1 MEKVKRFKK
10 RIVSLFMALI
20 MFFGCFGY
28 ALGQSDTANAA
39 TDNLAMKVNKNGD
52 IVWSTVSHA
61 NPNSGKR
68 FHTMNYIL
76 MEPETSK
83 CGDEERKKQLDPTMT
98 VTILVSVSIEI
109 KQKKV
114 KGAKTKRSI
123 KNRIKRS
130 VNFEGYLKIHT
141 PFCCLISSFYWLSF
155 QRRQLSQLSAARLP
169 RCILPEAWR
178 GSLFSFSPESEEDRG
193 VRELR

>member
-1 MEKVKRFKK
+1 MKTKLKIFKK
-10 RIVSLFMALI
+10 RFVSVFMALI

-28 ALGQSDTANAA
+28 ALGKSETAQAA
-39 TDNLAMKVNKNGD
+39 ISSPMRIAKDGS
-52 IVWSTVSHA
+52 IVWGTTSHA

-109 KQKKV
+109 KQKKS
-114 KGAKTKRSI
+114 KRC
-123 KNRIKRS
+123 KNKKK
-130 VNFEGYLKIHT
+130 YKK
-141 PFCCLISSFYWLSF
+141 
-155 QRRQLSQLSAARLP
+155 
-169 RCILPEAWR
+169 
-178 GSLFSFSPESEEDRG
+178 
-193 VRELR
+193 

>member
-1 MEKVKRFKK
+1 MKTKLKIFKK
-10 RIVSLFMALI
+10 RFVSVFMAVIL
-20 MFFGCFGY
+20 FLGCFGY

-109 KQKKV
+109 KQKKS
-114 KGAKTKRSI
+114 KRR
-123 KNRIKRS
+123 KNKKK
-130 VNFEGYLKIHT
+130 YKK
-141 PFCCLISSFYWLSF
+141 
-155 QRRQLSQLSAARLP
+155 
-169 RCILPEAWR
+169 
-178 GSLFSFSPESEEDRG
+178 
-193 VRELR
+193 

>member
-1 MEKVKRFKK
+1 MKTKLKIFKK
-10 RIVSLFMALI
+10 RFVSVFMAAIL
-20 MFFGCFGY
+20 FLGCLGY

-109 KQKKV
+109 KQKKS
-114 KGAKTKRSI
+114 KRR
-123 KNRIKRS
+123 KNKKK
-130 VNFEGYLKIHT
+130 YKK
-141 PFCCLISSFYWLSF
+141 
-155 QRRQLSQLSAARLP
+155 
-169 RCILPEAWR
+169 
-178 GSLFSFSPESEEDRG
+178 
-193 VRELR
+193 

>member
-83 CGDEERKKQLDPTMT
+83 CGDEERKKQFDPTMT

-109 KQKKV
+109 KQKKS
-114 KGAKTKRSI
+114 KRR
-123 KNRIKRS
+123 KNKKK
-130 VNFEGYLKIHT
+130 YKK
-141 PFCCLISSFYWLSF
+141 
-155 QRRQLSQLSAARLP
+155 
-169 RCILPEAWR
+169 
-178 GSLFSFSPESEEDRG
+178 
-193 VRELR
+193 

>member
-1 MEKVKRFKK
+1 MEKVKQFKK

-39 TDNLAMKVNKNGD
+39 TSSPMRVSSNGN
-52 IVWSTVSHA
+52 IVWGTTSHA

-68 FHTMNYIL
+68 FHTMNNIL

-83 CGDEERKKQLDPTMT
+83 CGDEERKKQLDPTMA

-109 KQKKV
+109 KQKKS
-114 KGAKTKRSI
+114 KRR
-123 KNRIKRS
+123 KNKKK
-130 VNFEGYLKIHT
+130 YKK
-141 PFCCLISSFYWLSF
+141 
-155 QRRQLSQLSAARLP
+155 
-169 RCILPEAWR
+169 
-178 GSLFSFSPESEEDRG
+178 
-193 VRELR
+193 

>member
-1 MEKVKRFKK
+1 MKTKLKIFKK
-10 RIVSLFMALI
+10 RFVSVFMAVIL
-20 MFFGCFGY
+20 FLGCFGY

-109 KQKKV
+109 KQKKS
-114 KGAKTKRSI
+114 KRR
-123 KNRIKRS
+123 KNKKKY
-130 VNFEGYLKIHT
+130 NK
-141 PFCCLISSFYWLSF
+141 
-155 QRRQLSQLSAARLP
+155 
-169 RCILPEAWR
+169 
-178 GSLFSFSPESEEDRG
+178 
-193 VRELR
+193 